1 MAALSTPRS
10 HTRAFAALIVAIALA
25 SLPASASAIT
35 TTQAKAS
42 ITDATTGMSDA
53 SSLVPRRSCDAPAP
67 GHAACLAQFL
77 AVRQTG
83 VRVHPRLRPSASPSR
98 LQRVRA
104 RSASA
109 AAAAAA
115 AAATSPVP
123 APQPGGPA
131 YIQQAYDLAALAQS
145 AGGNETIAIV
155 DAYDSATAESDL
167 ATYRATFNLPPCT
180 TANRCFQK
188 VNEWGNP
195 SPLPMAPPQGKT
207 GWRTEIALDLDAVS
221 ALCPNCKIELVEA
234 FSDKITDLAE
244 AQYAAAHLVPT
255 PTVITDSWG
264 AVPAS
269 QTTQSAANSQQMW
282 LQNPGRFTFQ
292 GIATVAAS
300 GDFGYLGAGQNQQC
314 NAGISQASCNVY
326 PAALP
331 GVTAAGGTTMLP
343 ANGMGVGAVRGL
355 SESAWSDSGSG
366 CDTTEAKPS
375 WQTNPGCSGRSYND
389 LSADADPL
397 TGMDVYSQVDG
408 GWEIVGGTSEA
419 SPLIAAYYAL
429 VGAGTDPSWA
439 YGVASTQPNV
449 FNDPASGSNGT
460 CSGSSICNATTGYD
474 GPTGLGTISGAV
486 VPGAPG
492 LAPPGYS
499 EAGPNDLSYTKTVT
513 DTAATLQGGVYPNGN
528 PSTYFWQYGTT
539 SAYGQMTDP
548 SSAVSGSAPIAA
560 TAVLSGLSPGT
571 TYHYRLV
578 AQSPDP
584 ANPGQYLTQYGY
596 DFTLTTSSMGNAA
609 TGAGSSPGSGGT
621 GSGSGGGTTGGT
633 GGTNGG
639 GSGGTGGGANGGKP
653 VAGSRNA
660 PSLGRLRIKALGSG
674 SATVTE
680 TLNTS
685 GVSTSYYL
693 AYGATSKLT
702 QRTSIAS
709 STRSGTVTW
718 HLTRLRAG
726 KAYYLQAVAANGGGT
741 RRSVRIRV
749 KTSAVSIG
757 KISAHGNVLLVSLR
771 CRGSASCPVKLAVK
785 VGKSTVASGR
795 PTVRGNHG
803 ATITLKLN
811 RVAAA
816 RAAHGHSAQAT
827 LSAISVWN
835 GYAATVASKFRLAL
849 G

>member
-83 VRVHPRLRPSASPSR
+83 ARVHPHLRPSASPSR
-98 LQRVRA
+98 LHRVRA

-109 AAAAAA
+109 AGAAAA

-131 YIQQAYDLAALAQS
+131 YIQQAYDVAALAQI
-145 AGGNETIAIV
+145 AGGNQTIAIV
-155 DAYDSATAESDL
+155 DAYDSPTAESDL
-167 ATYRATFNLPPCT
+167 ATYRSTFNLPPCT

-188 VNEWGNP
+188 VNESG
-195 SPLPMAPPQGKT
+195 SAQSLPGAPPKDKT
-207 GWRTEIALDLDAVS
+207 GWLTEIALDLDAVS
-221 ALCPNCKIELVEA
+221 SLCPNCKIELVEA
-234 FSDKITDLAE
+234 SSDGIVDLAE
-244 AQYAAAHLVPT
+244 AQAAAAQLVPT
-255 PTVITDSWG
+255 PTVISDSWG
-264 AVPAS
+264 AVPAGR
-269 QTTQSAANSQQMW
+269 TTQSAANLEQMW
-282 LQNPGRFTFQ
+282 LQSPGRFTFP

-300 GDFGYLGAGQNQQC
+300 GDFGYLGASQNQQC
-314 NAGISQASCNVY
+314 QRGISQATCNVY

-343 ANGMGVGAVRGL
+343 ANGTGVDAARGL
-355 SESAWSDSGSG
+355 SESAWSGSGSG
-366 CDTTEAKPS
+366 CDTTETKPS
-375 WQTNPGCSGRSYND
+375 WQTDAGCSGRSYND

-397 TGMDVYSQVDG
+397 TGMDVYSQADG

-429 VGAGTDPSWA
+429 VGAGTSPSWA
-439 YGVASTQPNV
+439 YNVASTQPNI

-460 CSGSSICNATTGYD
+460 CAVSYLCNAITGYD

-486 VPGAPG
+486 VSGAPG

-499 EAGPNDLSYTKTVT
+499 DAGPSDFSYTKTVT
-513 DTAATLQGGVYPNGN
+513 ETSATLQGGVYPNG
-528 PSTYFWQYGTT
+528 SDTTYFWQYGTT
-539 SAYGQMTDP
+539 TAYGQYTP
-548 SSAVSGSAPIAA
+548 VGHAGSGSAPVPA
-560 TAVLSGLSPGT
+560 TAVLSGLSAGT

-584 ANPGQYLTQYGY
+584 ANPGQFLTQYGY

-609 TGAGSSPGSGGT
+609 TGAGSSPGSGGGT
-621 GSGSGGGTTGGT
+621 GSGSSGGTI
-633 GGTNGG
+633 G
-639 GSGGTGGGANGGKP
+639 GSGGTAGGSGGSGGSNGGTP
-653 VAGSRNA
+653 VTHAPNA
-660 PSLGRLRIKALGSG
+660 PSLGSLRIKALGSG

-685 GVSTSYYL
+685 GASTSYYL
-693 AYGATSKLT
+693 AYGTTSKLT

-709 STRSGTVTW
+709 SSRSGTVTW
-718 HLTRLRAG
+718 HLRGLRAG
-726 KAYYLQAVAANGGGT
+726 KVYYLQAVAANGGGA
-741 RRSVRIRV
+741 RRSGTVRV
-749 KTSAVSIG
+749 KTSAVSVGRIT
-757 KISAHGNVLLVSLR
+757 AHGNLLLISLR

-785 VGKSTVASGR
+785 VGKSTVAAGR
-795 PTVRGNHG
+795 AAVRANHS

-811 RVAAA
+811 RAAA
-816 RAAHGHSAQAT
+816 SRAAHGHSAQAT
-827 LSAISVWN
+827 LSAVSVWN